1 MGNCKR
7 IFEMSLLKLAADFW
21 WPSIEK
27 LTRFLIKN
35 HSRLDP
41 IDCSRQFPVTGTA
54 RPSKTID
61 CEGGQE
67 NDRFAN
73 FLTTLTQRP
82 NIEMR
87 RMGYFGF
94 RRADDV

>member
-1 MGNCKR
+1 MR
-7 IFEMSLLKLAADFW
+7 
-21 WPSIEK
+21 
-27 LTRFLIKN
+27 
-35 HSRLDP
+35 
-41 IDCSRQFPVTGTA
+41 TA

-67 NDRFAN
+67 NDRFAI

-82 NIEMR
+82 NIEMG

-94 RRADDV
+94 RRAEWCLKKELKNGVSLNGENELLIGYFWRRSVRK